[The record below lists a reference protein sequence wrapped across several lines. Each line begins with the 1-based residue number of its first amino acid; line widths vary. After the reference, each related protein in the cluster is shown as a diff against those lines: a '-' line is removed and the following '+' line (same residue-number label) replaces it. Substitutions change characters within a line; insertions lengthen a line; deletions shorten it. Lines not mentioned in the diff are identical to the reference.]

1 MAPITTVVGLFSV
14 FEGIYRQIKI
24 TLTHLGKDHLVVMG
38 AGEDAM
44 TFMKNLSGDD
54 EKIKVICL
62 LDEKD
67 KVDEAR
73 LEGLNILLVRLDYSN
88 PEAKT
93 NSLILKDNKIGDMG
107 IVVCFEEEPMAYG
120 KLASL
125 YQRFGQDPPKLRV
138 YIQSQN
144 YRFKEIVEFKMDEL
158 INFDIHYFNTNSL
171 LINKV
176 LYYSDFKAKDPEI
189 LKASWEKLDP
199 GSYRDLAKATGAYHI
214 CIIGFSPIGE
224 EFLSQATNLWTLN
237 PIEKMRVSIIDKKAG
252 DKFESYSAYRK
263 NIDRVM
269 DIKTLDM
276 DPASRQVLEE
286 IKDLQDEPFS
296 AVLFT
301 DEDFNA
307 NVLNLD
313 RIIDSI
319 DQSPIALYSPDQAS
333 AKALVESFKM
343 RHDNIS
349 IFGDKSKVLT
359 KSIILDE
366 SLLDKAKAFNAFYND
381 YAGQMMGWG
390 TSDQSIEDQWLPLS
404 NIKKESNEFQ
414 VRHQET
420 KKLLMEKISQIKK
433 PDQGPD
439 QLVKKWE
446 ESIQGKT
453 VAEQVDLVEADPC
466 LNFMTALEHKRW
478 SNFYYMRDFS
488 FHEEKNE
495 MKKRHDC
502 LIDDWDEFLAS
513 IQRDKAIYDTM
524 STLILYK

>member
-1 MAPITTVVGLFSV
+1 
-14 FEGIYRQIKI
+14 
-24 TLTHLGKDHLVVMG
+24 
-38 AGEDAM
+38 
-44 TFMKNLSGDD
+44 
-54 EKIKVICL
+54 
-62 LDEKD
+62 
-67 KVDEAR
+67 
-73 LEGLNILLVRLDYSN
+73 
-88 PEAKT
+88 
-93 NSLILKDNKIGDMG
+93 
-107 IVVCFEEEPMAYG
+107 
-120 KLASL
+120 
-125 YQRFGQDPPKLRV
+125 
-138 YIQSQN
+138 
-144 YRFKEIVEFKMDEL
+144 
-158 INFDIHYFNTNSL
+158 
-171 LINKV
+171 
-176 LYYSDFKAKDPEI
+176 
-189 LKASWEKLDP
+189 
-199 GSYRDLAKATGAYHI
+199 
-214 CIIGFSPIGE
+214 
-224 EFLSQATNLWTLN
+224 
-237 PIEKMRVSIIDKKAG
+237 MRVSIIDKKAG

-296 AVLFT
+296 AVLFA

-359 KSIILDE
+359 KSIIIDE

-513 IQRDKAIYDTM
+513 IQRDKAIYNTM